1 MEKIILGL
9 LMLKGMSV
17 YEIKSVTEAKLSLM
31 CSSSA
36 GSIHTAVKQLL
47 AKGYIGCAADGRRKI
62 YYITATGRQAFTEWV
77 TLPMNHTKAKNI
89 ETSKLFFM
97 GMVAPE
103 LIEGLIQKY
112 IDSLKEERASF
123 MFFYQMSEDNKAA
136 VLSESLRLVE
146 EDRWNEEGI
155 KKNLSGR
162 NMEQTGEDIYKYQM
176 EILRYAVD
184 SVDFEIKWYE
194 SFLERQKEK

>member
-17 YEIKSVTEAKLSLM
+17 YEIKSITKAKLSLM

-36 GSIHTAVKQLL
+36 GSIHAAIKQLL
-47 AKGYIGCAADGRRKI
+47 AKGFIGFSEEGRKKI
-62 YYITATGRQAFTEWV
+62 YYIKETGRQAFTEWIRV
-77 TLPMNHTKAKNI
+77 PMNHNKAKNI

-97 GMVAPE
+97 GMVDQTE
-103 LIEGLIQKY
+103 INDLIQKY
-112 IDSLKEERASF
+112 INSLKDDLISIKL
-123 MFFYQMSEDNKAA
+123 FYQMSVENKEIA
-136 VLSESLRLVE
+136 LKQSLLLIE
-146 EDRWNEEGI
+146 NDTWNEEGI

-162 NMEQTGEDIYKYQM
+162 SIEQTTEDIYRYQM
-176 EILRYAVD
+176 DILRYAVD

-194 SFLERQKEK
+194 DFLKRKKQ